1 MLEGETTY
9 TEKDGVFYTSCNTR
23 PANIEILIQGMDSKY
38 WIQFSGTDMIINT
51 EVGSSQEQLCIYN
64 WLPNKDDFWVFGQAF
79 YTDYYVIHEPLEGK
93 IGIVPT
99 ER

>member
-1 MLEGETTY
+1 
-9 TEKDGVFYTSCNTR
+9 
-23 PANIEILIQGMDSKY
+23 
-38 WIQFSGTDMIINT
+38 MIINT